1 MHNFAFPFFLSPFHS
16 LSLSLLLSS
25 FFFLF
30 SNCSCQPPPA
40 MPTFS
45 ELWGEL
51 RATKVKDAP
60 SWVRSKATGGS
71 FQKAAHAAGEAYGK
85 KYLLP
90 GRSAPVFHVMIALGV
105 LGYALEYS
113 HLKGEPVST

>member
-1 MHNFAFPFFLSPFHS
+1 
-16 LSLSLLLSS
+16 
-25 FFFLF
+25 
-30 SNCSCQPPPA
+30 